1 MQNKAFHLYIL
12 YSPKIDRFYIGVT
25 SNLEW
30 RIKQHNKGLSPY
42 TRGKGPWYLVY
53 SEEYPTKR
61 EALARERQI
70 KSWKSREKIIR
81 EFGIDL
87 ELLNRQSGPVPSDNG
102 TG

>member
-1 MQNKAFHLYIL
+1 LQNKTFHLHIL

-42 TRGKGPWYLVY
+42 TKGKGPWILVY
-53 SEEYPTKR
+53 SEEYEDKKQ
-61 EALARERQI
+61 ALLREREI
-70 KSWKSREKIIR
+70 KAWKSRKRIIQ

-87 ELLNRQSGPVPSDNG
+87 QEVLNRQSGPV
-102 TG
+102 